1 MKGLLIFA
9 AGLAVGAVAGAV
21 IIKNKVLADAKAEIE
36 EVREYYRES
45 RGVKEVEE
53 VKEKVEETID
63 HIQDL
68 IEEHVKE
75 VKEVE
80 KKEYELKDIQIKDEP
95 KTEKEHTN
103 YNQIAKMY
111 TSKNEFQTPM
121 YDDPFV
127 IDPSE
132 FGENPE
138 YDTETL
144 TYFADGVLVDD
155 VDDVIEEPDIVV
167 GLENLKVF
175 EEFGATSVYVRN
187 DIYKTDYEI
196 IRDDWNYS
204 DLKEPVEP
212 PVKEKKPHQL

>member
-21 IIKNKVLADAKAEIE
+21 MVKNKVLADAKAEIE

-63 HIQDL
+63 RIQDL
-68 IEEHVKE
+68 IEEQESK
-75 VKEVE
+75 
-80 KKEYELKDIQIKDEP
+80 P
-95 KTEKEHTN
+95 KTEKEYTN
-103 YNQIAKMY
+103 YSHITKMY
-111 TSKNEFQTPM
+111 MSKDEHQTPM

-138 YDTETL
+138 YDTMTL

-155 VDDVIEEPDIVV
+155 VDDIVDEPDIVV
-167 GLENLKVF
+167 GLENLKIF

-204 DLKEPVEP
+204 DLKEPVTP

>member
-21 IIKNKVLADAKAEIE
+21 IVKNKVLADAKAEVE
-36 EVREYYRES
+36 EVREYYRS
-45 RGVKEVEE
+45 ARGKVNREN
-53 VKEKVEETID
+53 VEET
-63 HIQDL
+63 
-68 IEEHVKE
+68 EE

-80 KKEYELKDIQIKDEP
+80 KKEYELKDIQVKDEP
-95 KTEKEHTN
+95 KTGLTN
-103 YNQIAKMY
+103 YSQITKMY
-111 TSKNEFQTPM
+111 MSKDEFQAPM

-138 YDTETL
+138 YVTETL

-167 GLENLKVF
+167 GLENLKIF
-175 EEFGATSVYVRN
+175 EEFGATTVYVRN

>member
-21 IIKNKVLADAKAEIE
+21 IVKNKVLADAKAEIE

-45 RGVKEVEE
+45 RGVVAEEKEE
-53 VKEKVEETID
+53 
-63 HIQDL
+63 
-68 IEEHVKE
+68 VKE

-80 KKEYELKDIQIKDEP
+80 KKEYELKDIQVKDEP
-95 KTEKEHTN
+95 KTGLTN
-103 YNQIAKMY
+103 YSQFTKMY
-111 TSKNEFQTPM
+111 MSKDEFQTPM

-167 GLENLKVF
+167 GLENLKIF
-175 EEFGATSVYVRN
+175 EEFGATTVYVRN

>member
-21 IIKNKVLADAKAEIE
+21 IVKNKVLADAKAEVE
-36 EVREYYRES
+36 EVREYYRS
-45 RGVKEVEE
+45 ARGKVNREN
-53 VKEKVEETID
+53 VEET
-63 HIQDL
+63 
-68 IEEHVKE
+68 EEVN
-75 VKEVE
+75 EVE

-95 KTEKEHTN
+95 KTGLTN
-103 YNQIAKMY
+103 YSQITKMY
-111 TSKNEFQTPM
+111 MSKDEFQTPM

-167 GLENLKVF
+167 GLENLKIF
-175 EEFGATSVYVRN
+175 EEFGATTVYVRN

>member
-21 IIKNKVLADAKAEIE
+21 LVKNKVLADAKAEVE
-36 EVREYYRES
+36 EVRKYYRES
-45 RGVKEVEE
+45 RGVVEEVEE
-53 VKEKVEETID
+53 KE
-63 HIQDL
+63 
-68 IEEHVKE
+68 E

-80 KKEYELKDIQIKDEP
+80 TKEYELKDIQVKDEP
-95 KTEKEHTN
+95 KTGLTN
-103 YNQIAKMY
+103 YSQITKMY
-111 TSKNEFQTPM
+111 MSKDEFQAPM

-127 IDPSE
+127 IEPSE

-167 GLENLKVF
+167 GLENLKIF
-175 EEFGATSVYVRN
+175 EEFGATTVYVRN

>member
-21 IIKNKVLADAKAEIE
+21 LVKNKVLADAKAEID
-36 EVREYYRES
+36 EVRKYYRES
-45 RGVKEVEE
+45 RGVVNEVEE

-68 IEEHVKE
+68 IEEHVEE

-95 KTEKEHTN
+95 KTGLTN
-103 YNQIAKMY
+103 YNQITKMY
-111 TSKNEFQTPM
+111 MSKDEFQSPM

-132 FGENPE
+132 FGEIPE

-167 GLENLKVF
+167 GLENLKIF
-175 EEFGATSVYVRN
+175 DEFGATTVYVRN

-212 PVKEKKPHQL
+212 SVKEKKPHQL

>member
-21 IIKNKVLADAKAEIE
+21 IVKNKVLADAKAEID

-45 RGVKEVEE
+45 RGQK
-53 VKEKVEETID
+53 D
-63 HIQDL
+63 
-68 IEEHVKE
+68 EHVEE

-80 KKEYELKDIQIKDEP
+80 KKEYELKDIQVKDEP
-95 KTEKEHTN
+95 KTGLTN
-103 YNQIAKMY
+103 YSQITKMY
-111 TSKNEFQTPM
+111 MSKDEYQTPM

-175 EEFGATSVYVRN
+175 EEFGATTVYVRN

>member
-21 IIKNKVLADAKAEIE
+21 LVKNKVLADAKAEVE
-36 EVREYYRES
+36 EVRKYYRES
-45 RGVKEVEE
+45 RGVVEEVEE
-53 VKEKVEETID
+53 KE
-63 HIQDL
+63 
-68 IEEHVKE
+68 E

-80 KKEYELKDIQIKDEP
+80 KKEYELKDIQVKDEP
-95 KTEKEHTN
+95 KTGLTN
-103 YNQIAKMY
+103 YNQITKMY
-111 TSKNEFQTPM
+111 MSKDEFQTPM

-155 VDDVIEEPDIVV
+155 VDDVIDEPDIVV
-167 GLENLKVF
+167 GLENLKIF
-175 EEFGATSVYVRN
+175 EEFGATTVYVRN

>member
-21 IIKNKVLADAKAEIE
+21 IVKNKVLSDAKAEID

-45 RGVKEVEE
+45 RGQKDEHVEE
-53 VKEKVEETID
+53 
-63 HIQDL
+63 
-68 IEEHVKE
+68 VKE

-80 KKEYELKDIQIKDEP
+80 KKEYELKDIQIKDE
-95 KTEKEHTN
+95 HTN
-103 YNQIAKMY
+103 YSQITKMY
-111 TSKNEFQTPM
+111 MSNDKYNQSM

-175 EEFGATSVYVRN
+175 EEFGATTVYVRN

>member
-21 IIKNKVLADAKAEIE
+21 LVKNKVLADAKAEIE
-36 EVREYYRES
+36 EVRKYYRES
-45 RGVKEVEE
+45 RGVIEVEE

-68 IEEHVKE
+68 IEEHETKS
-75 VKEVE
+75 
-80 KKEYELKDIQIKDEP
+80 

-103 YNQIAKMY
+103 YSQITKMY
-111 TSKNEFQTPM
+111 MAKDEYQAPM

-175 EEFGATSVYVRN
+175 EEFGATTVYVRN

-212 PVKEKKPHQL
+212 PVKEKKPHRL

>member
-21 IIKNKVLADAKAEIE
+21 IVKNKVLADAKAEIE

-45 RGVKEVEE
+45 RGVVEEVEE
-53 VKEKVEETID
+53 KE
-63 HIQDL
+63 
-68 IEEHVKE
+68 E

-80 KKEYELKDIQIKDEP
+80 KKEYELKDIQVKDEP
-95 KTEKEHTN
+95 KTGLTN
-103 YNQIAKMY
+103 YSQITKMY
-111 TSKNEFQTPM
+111 MSKDEFQAPM

-175 EEFGATSVYVRN
+175 EEFGATTVYVRN

>member
-21 IIKNKVLADAKAEIE
+21 LVKNKVLADAKAEID
-36 EVREYYRES
+36 EVRAYYRES
-45 RGVKEVEE
+45 RGVVNEVEEKEE
-53 VKEKVEETID
+53 VKEI
-63 HIQDL
+63 
-68 IEEHVKE
+68 
-75 VKEVE
+75 E
-80 KKEYELKDIQIKDEP
+80 KKEYELKDIQVKDEP
-95 KTEKEHTN
+95 KTGLTN
-103 YNQIAKMY
+103 YSQITKMY
-111 TSKNEFQTPM
+111 MSKDEFQTPM

>member
-21 IIKNKVLADAKAEIE
+21 LVKNKVLADAKAEVE
-36 EVREYYRES
+36 EVRKYYRES
-45 RGVKEVEE
+45 RGVVEEVEE
-53 VKEKVEETID
+53 KE
-63 HIQDL
+63 
-68 IEEHVKE
+68 E

-80 KKEYELKDIQIKDEP
+80 KKEYELKDIQVKDEP
-95 KTEKEHTN
+95 KTGLTN
-103 YNQIAKMY
+103 YSQITKMY
-111 TSKNEFQTPM
+111 MSKDEFQTPM

-167 GLENLKVF
+167 GLENLKIF
-175 EEFGATSVYVRN
+175 EEFGATTVYVRN

>member
-21 IIKNKVLADAKAEIE
+21 IVKNKVLADAKAEIE

-45 RGVKEVEE
+45 RGQKDEHVEE
-53 VKEKVEETID
+53 VKE
-63 HIQDL
+63 
-68 IEEHVKE
+68 VKE

-103 YNQIAKMY
+103 YSQITKMY
-111 TSKNEFQTPM
+111 MSKDEYQTPM

>member
-9 AGLAVGAVAGAV
+9 AGLAVGAVAGALAV
-21 IIKNKVLADAKAEIE
+21 KNKVLADAKAEIE
-36 EVREYYRES
+36 EVREYYRS
-45 RGVKEVEE
+45 ARGKVNSENVEE
-53 VKEKVEETID
+53 
-63 HIQDL
+63 
-68 IEEHVKE
+68 VKE

-103 YNQIAKMY
+103 YSQITKMY
-111 TSKNEFQTPM
+111 ISKDEYQTPM

>member
-1 MKGLLIFA
+1 MKDLLIFA

-21 IIKNKVLADAKAEIE
+21 IVKNKVLADAKAEIE

-45 RGVKEVEE
+45 RGVVEEVEEKEVEE
-53 VKEKVEETID
+53 KE
-63 HIQDL
+63 
-68 IEEHVKE
+68 E

-80 KKEYELKDIQIKDEP
+80 KKEYELKDIQVKDEP
-95 KTEKEHTN
+95 KTGLTN
-103 YNQIAKMY
+103 YNQITKMY
-111 TSKNEFQTPM
+111 MSKDEFQSPM

-167 GLENLKVF
+167 GLENLKIF
-175 EEFGATSVYVRN
+175 EEFGATTVYVRN

>member
-21 IIKNKVLADAKAEIE
+21 IVKNKVLADAKTEIE

-63 HIQDL
+63 RIRDL
-68 IEEHVKE
+68 IEEHE
-75 VKEVE
+75 T
-80 KKEYELKDIQIKDEP
+80 EP

-103 YNQIAKMY
+103 YSQITKMY
-111 TSKNEFQTPM
+111 MTKNEFQTPM

>member
-21 IIKNKVLADAKAEIE
+21 LVKNKVLADAKAEVE
-36 EVREYYRES
+36 EVRDYYRS
-45 RGVKEVEE
+45 QRGEVQREEVEE
-53 VKEKVEETID
+53 VKEVVEETID
-63 HIQDL
+63 RVQDM
-68 IEEHVKE
+68 IKEHDNKKEHV
-75 VKEVE
+75 
-80 KKEYELKDIQIKDEP
+80 
-95 KTEKEHTN
+95 N
-103 YNQIAKMY
+103 YNKLVQNY
-111 TSKNEFQTPM
+111 NPSKNVVE
-121 YDDPFV
+121 YDDPFI

-132 FGENPE
+132 FGENDD
-138 YDTETL
+138 YDTMTL
-144 TYFADGVLVDD
+144 TYFADGVLIDD
-155 VDDVIEEPDIVV
+155 VDDIVEEPDIVV

-175 EEFGATSVYVRN
+175 EEYGASSVYVRN

>member
-21 IIKNKVLADAKAEIE
+21 LVKNKVLADAKAEVE
-36 EVREYYRES
+36 EVREYYRS
-45 RGVKEVEE
+45 ARGKVNREDNEEVEE
-53 VKEKVEETID
+53 VA
-63 HIQDL
+63 
-68 IEEHVKE
+68 
-75 VKEVE
+75 
-80 KKEYELKDIQIKDEP
+80 KKEYELKDIQVKDEP
-95 KTEKEHTN
+95 KTGLTN
-103 YNQIAKMY
+103 YSQITKMY
-111 TSKNEFQTPM
+111 MSKDEHKAPM

-138 YDTETL
+138 YDTMTL

-155 VDDVIEEPDIVV
+155 VDDVIDEPDIVV

>member
-21 IIKNKVLADAKAEIE
+21 IVKNKVLADAKAEIE

-45 RGVKEVEE
+45 RGQK
-53 VKEKVEETID
+53 D
-63 HIQDL
+63 
-68 IEEHVKE
+68 EHVEE

-103 YNQIAKMY
+103 YSQITKMY
-111 TSKNEFQTPM
+111 MSNDKYNQAM

-175 EEFGATSVYVRN
+175 EEFGATTVYVRN

>member
-21 IIKNKVLADAKAEIE
+21 LVKNKVLADAKAEID

-45 RGVKEVEE
+45 RGQKDEYVE
-53 VKEKVEETID
+53 
-63 HIQDL
+63 
-68 IEEHVKE
+68 E

-80 KKEYELKDIQIKDEP
+80 KKEYELKDILIKDEP
-95 KTEKEHTN
+95 KTEKERTN

-175 EEFGATSVYVRN
+175 EEFGATTVYVRN

>member
-21 IIKNKVLADAKAEIE
+21 LVKNKVLADAKAEID
-36 EVREYYRES
+36 EVREYYRTS
-45 RGVKEVEE
+45 RGEKEVEE
-53 VKEKVEETID
+53 KEVEEK
-63 HIQDL
+63 
-68 IEEHVKE
+68 EEI
-75 VKEVE
+75 KEVE

-95 KTEKEHTN
+95 KTGLTN
-103 YNQIAKMY
+103 YSQITKMY
-111 TSKNEFQTPM
+111 MSKDEFQTPM

-167 GLENLKVF
+167 GLENLKIF
-175 EEFGATSVYVRN
+175 EEFGATTVYVRN

>member
-21 IIKNKVLADAKAEIE
+21 IVKNKVLADAKAEID

-63 HIQDL
+63 RIQDL
-68 IEEHVKE
+68 IEEHE
-75 VKEVE
+75 T
-80 KKEYELKDIQIKDEP
+80 EP

-103 YNQIAKMY
+103 YSQITKMY
-111 TSKNEFQTPM
+111 MSKDEHQTPM

-167 GLENLKVF
+167 VLENLKVF

>member
-21 IIKNKVLADAKAEIE
+21 IVKNKVLADAKAEID
-36 EVREYYRES
+36 EVRDYYRES

-63 HIQDL
+63 RIQDL
-68 IEEHVKE
+68 IEEHE
-75 VKEVE
+75 T
-80 KKEYELKDIQIKDEP
+80 EP

-103 YNQIAKMY
+103 YSQITKMY
-111 TSKNEFQTPM
+111 MSKDEYQTPM

>member
-21 IIKNKVLADAKAEIE
+21 IVKNKVLADAKAEIE
-36 EVREYYRES
+36 EVREYYRS
-45 RGVKEVEE
+45 ARGKVNREN
-53 VKEKVEETID
+53 VEET
-63 HIQDL
+63 
-68 IEEHVKE
+68 EE

-80 KKEYELKDIQIKDEP
+80 KKEYELKDIQVKDEP
-95 KTEKEHTN
+95 KTGLTN
-103 YNQIAKMY
+103 YSQITKMY
-111 TSKNEFQTPM
+111 MSKDEFQSPM

-175 EEFGATSVYVRN
+175 EEFGATTVYVRN

>member
-21 IIKNKVLADAKAEIE
+21 IVKNKGLADAKAEID

-45 RGVKEVEE
+45 RGQK
-53 VKEKVEETID
+53 D
-63 HIQDL
+63 
-68 IEEHVKE
+68 EHVEE

-103 YNQIAKMY
+103 YSQITKMY
-111 TSKNEFQTPM
+111 MSNDKYNQSM

-175 EEFGATSVYVRN
+175 EEFGATTVYVRN